1 MPRVRFGP
9 GTLRSWG
16 RCAVNAFFRNGRFF
30 KAVSRF
36 LTASLCAVSVSL
48 AGWGGADRSTPD
60 AAQQRENAGDVVGAF
75 ALLKKQASDGTP
87 NGLKSFALFLD
98 RHAADGRRDA
108 YLKWAAAESDP
119 HSRQLALK
127 QAVLIDFMDGRDAD
141 LARDLEQYRAA
152 GGQDLQMRPRVK
164 PEQHYSSISIPGP
177 LSSFARMAAL
187 SPDVAPEEL
196 LPALARNV
204 VTNGYEASGNEAL
217 QQTEYLRLLVRY
229 IGQARELQAM
239 ARNGKIVI
247 PACDSEETGNLLKV
261 LGYRMRGACGSDMVL
276 ETVNAT
282 RAFLTDD
289 SGFPLTELEQ
299 DLRANH
305 RFEFPYAPSQ
315 VPVLYNARYW
325 IEAAN
330 QNPQADFLD
339 AFLADPSICRLYLG
353 LSHLDRTTAAALRQQ
368 ASAAKLK
375 IYAHVLDFFGN
386 MFQIRDGAAV
396 VPGSPKVWASMVG
409 VSPSNPGA
417 FFEKLIATD
426 DGWMASYFDTLSRI
440 EGPTQAYLTQP
451 ERMKRFYDALRGKIT
466 SPGPA
471 RPVFRSSTE
480 LILLATSL
488 RVDPDGRPHIPGDLE
503 VWRNLFIHHPHG
515 KYDGKL
521 TRSAATWRNSDDVV
535 EALFALSRKS
545 VENEPLKIFLALND
559 IDRGRAKPVSAQ
571 LAARLVASYRAYG
584 AQYALFADAPGL
596 SENAIGQYLDLC
608 KATKDT
614 HDALLRADA
623 VGTLQ
628 ALTGLWRILVLQN
641 SIPAAREDASFT
653 KIISPFGHIKQ
664 EADVFDAGRSGVDA
678 LLAAAGR
685 QPGSMPQEQIVELL
699 VGKLRPVSGN
709 EPVSPAE
716 NFLRIFDAQLLAP
729 LDSLFAV
736 ADGAGKQAVDPKI
749 VKSLDDQI
757 DRLQETQSLRGSL
770 SAEERNTYSVGYW
783 SDKHIEQEKKLVVA
797 KLVKNPDKR
806 DARDAL
812 APFLRD
818 SLVGLLYSY
827 YAPPGAQL
835 LLTNSSFVRS
845 HDFIGPENTPS
856 EWSSTEVAGSG
867 WPESAGGRL
876 VGSLITLPYAVAEA
890 EQNFLSPKREQ
901 ALIWADLVPQMIVDV
916 TVTRWRNVTPE
927 QLRWVNL
934 HIRRGES
941 LLAAAAMNPSV
952 EAAVINSYRRFAP
965 PGRIELLEDQLQS
978 GDFKRAV
985 AEVPISALYAMAS
998 DPKLSNVSP
1007 DVYSME
1013 IEEMASQND
1022 PALSAE
1028 AIAHAF
1034 GTPKPTL
1041 THSLQP
1047 GLLYLRIFPALMG
1060 YSSRILAESWES
1072 NNLYYAA
1079 LADQA
1084 GVPVSELDA
1093 YVPEWNRA
1101 TIENIFATH
1110 LEDWP
1115 ALLRSLQTVGTNIQ
1129 QKSVLQANIHTSEN

>member
-1 MPRVRFGP
+1 MTPFVRNF
-9 GTLRSWG
+9 RSLKTVIHLVIAG
-16 RCAVNAFFRNGRFF
+16 
-30 KAVSRF
+30 VSACMF
-36 LTASLCAVSVSL
+36 SLPVA
-48 AGWGGADRSTPD
+48 AGADRTAAD
-60 AAQQRENAGDVVGAF
+60 AAQQRENAGDVAGAF
-75 ALLKKQASDGTP
+75 ALLQKQASDGTP
-87 NGLKSFALFLD
+87 AGLKSLALFLD
-98 RHAADGRRDA
+98 RHAAEGRRDA
-108 YLKWAAAESDP
+108 FLKWAAAESDA

-127 QAVLIDFMDGRDAD
+127 QAVLIDFMEGRDAD
-141 LARDLEQYRAA
+141 LSRDFSQYRAA
-152 GGQDLQMRPRVK
+152 GGQELQTPPSPAAAQR
-164 PEQHYSSISIPGP
+164 YSIISIPGP
-177 LSSFARMAAL
+177 LPSFARMAAL
-187 SPDVAPEEL
+187 SPDLAPEEL

-239 ARNGKIVI
+239 SKNQKIVI

-305 RFEFPYAPSQ
+305 RFELPYAATQ
-315 VPVLYNARYW
+315 VPVLYNAHYW

-330 QNPQADFLD
+330 QNSQADFLE
-339 AFLADPSICRLYLG
+339 AFLSDPSLCRLYLG
-353 LSHLDRTTAAALRQQ
+353 LSHLDRKTAEALRQQ

-386 MFQIRDGAAV
+386 MFEIRDGAAV
-396 VPGSPKVWASMVG
+396 VPGSSKAWASMVG

-417 FFEKLIATD
+417 FFEKLLATD
-426 DGWMASYFDTLSRI
+426 DGWMASYFDVLSRI
-440 EGPTQAYLTQP
+440 DGPTQAYLTQP
-451 ERMKRFYDALRGKIT
+451 ERMKRFYDALRGKVT

-480 LILLATSL
+480 LTLLATSL
-488 RVDPDGRPHIPGDLE
+488 RIDPDGQPHIPGDLE

-521 TRSAATWRNSDDVV
+521 TRSAATWRSRDDVL

-559 IDRGRAKPVSAQ
+559 VDRGRAKPMSPQ
-571 LAARLVASYRAYG
+571 LASRLVTSYRGYG

-596 SENAIGQYLDLC
+596 SENSIGQYLDLC
-608 KATKDT
+608 KVTKDT
-614 HDALLRADA
+614 RDALLRADTI
-623 VGTLQ
+623 GTLQ

-641 SIPAAREDASFT
+641 SISASNQDASFA
-653 KIISPFGHIKQ
+653 KLVNPFAHVKQ
-664 EADVFDAGRSGVDA
+664 ETDVFDAGRSGVDT
-678 LLAAAGR
+678 LLAAAGK
-685 QPGSMPQEQIVELL
+685 QPGSMRQEQIMDLL
-699 VGKLRPVSGN
+699 VGKLRPSN
-709 EPVSPAE
+709 ANQPVSPAE
-716 NFLRIFDAQLLAP
+716 NFLRVFDAQLLVP
-729 LDSLFAV
+729 LDNLFSV
-736 ADGAGKQAVDPKI
+736 AENAGKPTADPKI
-749 VKSLDDQI
+749 VKSIDEQI
-757 DRLQETQSLRGSL
+757 DRLQETQSLRSSL
-770 SAEERNTYSVGYW
+770 SAEERNTFSIGYW
-783 SDKHIEQEKKLVVA
+783 SDKHIDQEKKLVIEKLA
-797 KLVKNPDKR
+797 KNTDKR
-806 DARDAL
+806 DIRDAL

-835 LLTNSSFVRS
+835 LITNPSFVRS
-845 HDFIGPENTPS
+845 HDFIGPENSPA
-856 EWSSTEVAGSG
+856 EWTATDVSGSG

-876 VGSLITLPYAVAEA
+876 VGSLVTLPYAIAES

-927 QLRWVNL
+927 QLRWINL
-934 HIRRGES
+934 HICRGES
-941 LLAAAAMNPSV
+941 LLATAAMNS
-952 EAAVINSYRRFAP
+952 AVQTAVFGSYRRFAI
-965 PGRIELLEDQLQS
+965 PGRIEWLQDHLQS
-978 GDFKRAV
+978 GDFKNAM
-985 AEVPISALYAMAS
+985 AEIPTSALYALGM
-998 DPKLSNVSP
+998 DPRLANISP
-1007 DVYSME
+1007 DIYSME
-1013 IEEMASQND
+1013 IAEIASQND
-1022 PALSAE
+1022 PSLSPE

-1047 GLLYLRIFPALMG
+1047 GLLYLRTFPALMG

-1079 LADQA
+1079 LADRT
-1084 GVPVSELDA
+1084 GIPVSELDC

-1115 ALLRSLQTVGTNIQ
+1115 ALLRSLRTVGTNIQ
-1129 QKSVLQANIHTSEN
+1129 QQRVLQANIHSSEN